1 MKPQKY
7 FAEFLGAM
15 CLTLAVSYSI
25 ASGVLPTPV
34 VAGLTLGLFVYTV
47 GGISGAH
54 LNPAV
59 TLAMW
64 SVNKIKFS
72 DAIVYIVAQ
81 CLGAVAAMFLF
92 KLGNGNFINEANAMG
107 LNLAVDAWKV
117 GIGEA
122 VGAFMLA
129 FGVSSVVWKKAPADA
144 AGAVVGTSLLLGIL
158 MSVGMSAGFINP
170 AVALGHGAFS
180 VMYLAGPI
188 VGAVLGAGVYKY
200 LQSK

>member
-7 FAEFLGAM
+7 LAEFFGAM
-15 CLTLAVSYSI
+15 CLTLAVSFSI
-25 ASGVLPTPV
+25 ASGAFPPPV
-34 VAGLTLGLFVYTV
+34 AAGLTLGLFVYTV

-64 SVNKIKFS
+64 SVKKMKF
-72 DAIVYIVAQ
+72 DEAVVYIVAQ
-81 CLGAVAAMFLF
+81 LLGGVAAMFLF
-92 KLGNGNFINEANAMG
+92 KLGNGGFINEANALG
-107 LNLAVDAWKV
+107 LDLSVDAWKV

-144 AGAVVGTSLLLGIL
+144 AGAVIGTSLLLGAL
-158 MSVGMSAGFINP
+158 MTVGMSAGFLNP
-170 AVALGHGAFS
+170 AVAVGHGAFS
-180 VMYLAGPI
+180 VMYLAGPL
-188 VGAVLGAGVYKY
+188 VGAVLGAGFYRF